1 MTTFDHRLARRVLA
15 LFMAF
20 ALVVGMVPLQAFA
33 EEAVGA
39 AGAEA
44 ALSAEVDG
52 EAASED
58 AAGAEAA
65 LPAEVAAVDEAT
77 AADAGEDVAGAEA
90 AVDEAADEAVAEDAT
105 AGGAAEGAE
114 PEDATEAV
122 EPASA
127 ADAVA
132 TATDGGA
139 EAAAEPAPEQDSALA
154 SASDDDALETQ
165 SSTGIAGGCTW
176 YLSDAGTLAFGPA
189 YTGLGYGYGELNI
202 SMVEESLRTTGL
214 ARVKKIIFKSGVYTD
229 YQDEYQLRTLF
240 SIVPNL
246 TEVDVS
252 GLDISRA
259 TDLRELFKGC
269 TKLTK
274 VTGMSSLD
282 TSGVYYFGSM
292 FEGCTSLQ
300 WASLVGLD
308 TSQVCEMISMFEGCK
323 SLVAVN
329 LTGIDTSGVFN
340 TSSMF
345 SGCSKLTAVK
355 GLANLDMDVLQM
367 TSEMFSG
374 CSSLK
379 TLELFRCF
387 TLRACTKMF
396 YGCSRLADLDLSG
409 LCTLYVYDG
418 NLSNMLAG
426 CKSLEY
432 LTVGGVTNFKG
443 ASVPAGLYYNIG
455 DGTWKSASGMQS
467 ASAGNLGGT
476 WRRLPF
482 TDVGVKHWAKYVIM
496 QAVDYGLMHGYSS
509 SKFGPNDKVKR
520 CDAAVVLW
528 NMAGKPKATNA
539 KKFSDVSKGAYY
551 YTAVS
556 WASGVGVVN
565 GYGGARKGK
574 FGPDDFVTREQLAV
588 MLANYVKKYEGWD
601 VSGAS
606 AAYKKMG
613 DWRTVSLWARPAIA
627 WCFDSGIMSGSGG
640 KIKPQ
645 DNATRAEA
653 AKMFVYLYEMLE
665 DD

>member
-1 MTTFDHRLARRVLA
+1 MTKNQLQLLRRALA
-15 LFMAF
+15 LLV
-20 ALVVGMVPLQAFA
+20 ALVVCMGTVPAQALDALADEVEATADVQAPDEAADA
-33 EEAVGA
+33 EGVP
-39 AGAEA
+39 AEA
-44 ALSAEVDG
+44 AVGEALSDEAVEVPEDEVAGSATNDVVSSESAATADEDAVDQESAEG
-52 EAASED
+52 EAASES
-58 AAGAEAA
+58 E
-65 LPAEVAAVDEAT
+65 EH
-77 AADAGEDVAGAEA
+77 
-90 AVDEAADEAVAEDAT
+90 EAVTGTE
-105 AGGAAEGAE
+105 E
-114 PEDATEAV
+114 PMALSE
-122 EPASA
+122 
-127 ADAVA
+127 
-132 TATDGGA
+132 
-139 EAAAEPAPEQDSALA
+139 APETSLDTD
-154 SASDDDALETQ
+154 SDDDALETL
-165 SSTGIAGGCTW
+165 SSSGIAGGCNW
-176 YLSDAGTLAFGPA
+176 YLSDSGTLAFGPA

-202 SMVEESLRTTGL
+202 SMAEESLGTSGL
-214 ARVKKIIFKSGVYTD
+214 AKVKKIIFKSGVYTA

-345 SGCSKLTAVK
+345 SGCSKLTSVK
-355 GLANLDMDVLQM
+355 GLTNLDMDVLQM

-379 TLELFRCF
+379 TLELFSCF

-455 DGTWKSASGMQS
+455 VGTWKSASGMQS

-528 NMAGKPKATNA
+528 NMAGKPKPTKA